1 MLATTNVKLS
11 EHWEGFRMSAESGL
25 PFIAAVAGFGILLA
39 VLAFAV
45 QHKRPDYRGI
55 VGTVAVVA
63 TLLTTISCVQI
74 ASTRQRPLTVAEP
87 TSAKPTCV
95 RQGTVP
101 ACNCVGQR

>member
-1 MLATTNVKLS
+1 
-11 EHWEGFRMSAESGL
+11 MSTESGL
-25 PFIAAVAGFGILLA
+25 PFVTAVAGFGVLLF

-45 QHKRPDYRGI
+45 QREGPVYRGI

-63 TLLTTISCVQI
+63 ILTTTLSYVQLASMRQPPMAI
-74 ASTRQRPLTVAEP
+74 AHAEP
-87 TSAKPTCV
+87 TSAKPACV